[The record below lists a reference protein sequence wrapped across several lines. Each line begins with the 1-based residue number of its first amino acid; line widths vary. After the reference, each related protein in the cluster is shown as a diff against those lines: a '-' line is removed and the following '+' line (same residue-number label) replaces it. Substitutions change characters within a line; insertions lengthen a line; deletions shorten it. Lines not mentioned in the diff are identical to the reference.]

1 MTNDVSIKKLI
12 LVPAVITLAVTLLR
26 LTAELRHWSATLLN
40 PAAGGAIAK
49 WLMIGLLPQL
59 TIWIWFTIA
68 VGTLFGALGVAAT
81 GRARRPATA

>member
-1 MTNDVSIKKLI
+1 
-12 LVPAVITLAVTLLR
+12 
-26 LTAELRHWSATLLN
+26 
-40 PAAGGAIAK
+40 
-49 WLMIGLLPQL
+49 LLPQL